1 MQVPASMIPCSCTMI
16 DTFRGKPMRYSIVLT
31 LVALF
36 SMSADA
42 QVDTTGSSATF
53 TLPGDLTPQIS
64 AYIGIASSGGTTAA
78 CPAGKMVVG
87 IAGSRTKF
95 IQKITPVCG
104 SIGKLSASL
113 PAPLDPAALSVGA
126 FTLQCA
132 SGRVVTKVRVS
143 WNSNVTTYP
152 YLGGVE
158 ISCLP
163 WVVAQWSSET
173 PQTAATIGFESWPVK
188 ASVACTSQM
197 QPVKALRI
205 RAQSWMKALS
215 IVCDEP

>member
-1 MQVPASMIPCSCTMI
+1 
-16 DTFRGKPMRYSIVLT
+16 MRYFIALM
-31 LVALF
+31 LVAVF
-36 SMSADA
+36 AVSADA
-42 QVDTTGSSATF
+42 QVDSTGSSATF
-53 TLPGDLTPQIS
+53 SLPGDLAPQIS
-64 AYIGIASSGGTTAA
+64 SYIGIASSGGTTAT
-78 CPAGKMVVG
+78 CPTGKMVVG

-104 SIGKLSASL
+104 SFGKLSASL
-113 PAPLDPAALSVGA
+113 PAPLDPTALAVGA

-143 WNSNVTTYP
+143 WNSNVTIYP

-173 PQTAATIGFESWPVK
+173 PQTVASIGFDSWPVK

-197 QPVKALRI
+197 QPVKALRV
-205 RAQSWMKALS
+205 RAPYWMKALS
-215 IVCDEP
+215 IICDEL

>member
-1 MQVPASMIPCSCTMI
+1 
-16 DTFRGKPMRYSIVLT
+16 MRYFIALM
-31 LVALF
+31 LVAVF
-36 SMSADA
+36 AVSANA

-53 TLPGDLTPQIS
+53 SLPGDLAPQIS
-64 AYIGIASSGGTTAA
+64 SYIGIASSGGTTAT
-78 CPAGKMVVG
+78 CPTGKMVVG

-163 WVVAQWSSET
+163 WVVEQRSRET
-173 PQTAATIGFESWPVK
+173 THNAETL
-188 ASVACTSQM
+188 
-197 QPVKALRI
+197 AL
-205 RAQSWMKALS
+205 
-215 IVCDEP
+215 